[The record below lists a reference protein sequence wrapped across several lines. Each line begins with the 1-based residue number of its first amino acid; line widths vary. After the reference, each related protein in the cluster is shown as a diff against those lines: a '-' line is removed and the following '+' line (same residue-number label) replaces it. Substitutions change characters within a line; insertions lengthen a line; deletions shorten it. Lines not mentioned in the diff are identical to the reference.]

1 MGFSDEPSDGRSQK
15 MNYQI
20 ENELPITEEQMAE
33 IGGVWYYVDFADSD
47 DSWVTQDR
55 QRAERFQVEETC
67 EIETPDV
74 YGDYVT
80 LTSVTFDA
88 DGEVAEETLLRKLP
102 LPSKR

>member
-1 MGFSDEPSDGRSQK
+1 MI
-15 MNYQI
+15 YQI
-20 ENELPITEEQMAE
+20 ENELPITENEMAE
-33 IGGVWYYVDFADSD
+33 TGAVWYYVDFAESD

-55 QRAERFQVEETC
+55 RRAERFQREETC
-67 EIETPDV
+67 EIETPNP